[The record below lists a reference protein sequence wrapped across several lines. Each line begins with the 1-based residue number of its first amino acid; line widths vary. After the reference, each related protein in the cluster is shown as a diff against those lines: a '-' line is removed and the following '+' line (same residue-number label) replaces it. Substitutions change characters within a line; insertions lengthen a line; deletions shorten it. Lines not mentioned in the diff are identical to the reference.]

1 MILWVGVL
9 FTYQNTFIT
18 LNFQLLHCKYKTA
31 LHLSLVDSWQFCIW
45 DHLDDLYIQDKVQ
58 THAGDTLQYAVHL
71 DDLYIQDKVQ
81 THARDTLQY
90 SVHLDDLY
98 IQDKVQAH
106 AQDTLQYAV
115 HLDDLYMQDKVQ
127 THARDT
133 LQYAV
138 HLDDLYI
145 YKTRSRLMPEIL
157 SSCCLYI
164 QALVLVFVDGY
175 CDFNVAT
182 LICTLIIERN
192 QCSYFDHVLI
202 PVIF

>member
-1 MILWVGVL
+1 MRDHDAVTSVMYAAFSSISFMLACMILWVRVL

-58 THAGDTLQYAVHL
+58 THAG
-71 DDLYIQDKVQ
+71 
-81 THARDTLQY
+81 
-90 SVHLDDLY
+90 
-98 IQDKVQAH
+98 
-106 AQDTLQYAV
+106 DTLQYAV

>member
-1 MILWVGVL
+1 M
-9 FTYQNTFIT
+9 
-18 LNFQLLHCKYKTA
+18 
-31 LHLSLVDSWQFCIW
+31 
-45 DHLDDLYIQDKVQ
+45 YIQGKVQ

-71 DDLYIQDKVQ
+71 DE
-81 THARDTLQY
+81 
-90 SVHLDDLY
+90 SY

-106 AQDTLQYAV
+106 ARDTLQYAV

-127 THARDT
+127 ALARD
-133 LQYAV
+133 
-138 HLDDLYI
+138 I
-145 YKTRSRLMPEIL
+145 

-175 CDFNVAT
+175 CDFNFAT
-182 LICTLIIERN
+182 LVCTLIIERN